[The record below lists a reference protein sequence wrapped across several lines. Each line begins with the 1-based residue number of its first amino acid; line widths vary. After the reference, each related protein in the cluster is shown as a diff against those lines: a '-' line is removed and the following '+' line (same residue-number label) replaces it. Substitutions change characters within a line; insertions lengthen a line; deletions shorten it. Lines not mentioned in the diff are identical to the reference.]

1 MTSPATAPPRSADR
15 GLIILLA
22 TAGLAALAWV
32 CAMVY
37 TVAAWVI
44 A

>member
-1 MTSPATAPPRSADR
+1 MTSPAPHSSALPTR
-15 GLIILLA
+15 LLA
-22 TAGLAALAWV
+22 VAGLVALAWV

-37 TVAAWVI
+37 TVAVWVS